1 MGDARTL
8 FDLEGRV
15 ALITGSSRGLG
26 LVLARGLGEAGARVL
41 LNGRDARRLEAA
53 VETLRGE
60 GLSVEGYQCDI
71 TDDDAVRSITAVI
84 EREVGVVDILVNN
97 AGIQIRNS
105 LEEFAEEDWQR
116 IFDINVGGAFHMTKY
131 VVRGMLQRGRGK
143 IINICS
149 LQSELG
155 RRTIAPYAATKGA
168 LKMLTRAM
176 AVEWAERNIQ
186 VNAIGPGY
194 FITDVTRPLAENPE
208 FDAWLKARTPA
219 HRWGDPKELV
229 GAALFLASEASSFVN
244 GQVIYVDGG
253 ILAAI

>member
-1 MGDARTL
+1 
-8 FDLEGRV
+8 
-15 ALITGSSRGLG
+15 
-26 LVLARGLGEAGARVL
+26 
-41 LNGRDARRLEAA
+41 
-53 VETLRGE
+53 
-60 GLSVEGYQCDI
+60 VEGYQCDI

-84 EREVGVVDILVNN
+84 EREVGGVDILVNN
-97 AGIQIRNS
+97 AGIQIRKS

-116 IFDINVGGAFHMTKY
+116 IFDINVSGAFHITKY

-194 FITDVTRPLAENPE
+194 FITDVTRALAENPE

-219 HRWGDPKELV
+219 HRWGDPQELV
-229 GAALFLASEASSFVN
+229 GAAVFLASEASSFVN